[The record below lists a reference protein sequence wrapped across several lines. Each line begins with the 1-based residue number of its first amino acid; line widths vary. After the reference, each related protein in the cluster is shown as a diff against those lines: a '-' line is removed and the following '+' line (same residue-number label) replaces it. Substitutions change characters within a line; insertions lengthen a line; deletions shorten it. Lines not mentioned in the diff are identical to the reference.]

1 MANFKVKARRRVA
14 LPGQRLTVYEWIG
27 RIVGSIVFML
37 GSALAIGAL
46 ILAILYCYFQI
57 NIFWLHLRT

>member
-1 MANFKVKARRRVA
+1 MANYKVKARRRVP
-14 LPGQRLTVYEWIG
+14 LPGQRLTVFEWIG
-27 RIVGSIVFML
+27 RIVGSFIFML

-57 NIFWLHLRT
+57 NIFWLHMRA